1 MEIYK
6 KLIEERFK
14 NKFCVVAEKHYG
26 DPTQRFHHFGHIVD
40 VTDNSVILSNE
51 KGIAQIDFSE
61 ILDIHKVTP
70 R

>member
-6 KLIEERFK
+6 KIIEERFK
-14 NKFCVVAEKHYG
+14 DKFCAVAERHYD
-26 DPTQRFHHFGHIVD
+26 DPTQRFYHFGTVID
-40 VTDNSVILSNE
+40 VTDNSVFVSTE
-51 KGIAQIDFSE
+51 RGIEQFDFSE